1 VRKAILAFVA
11 FVGLVAAS
19 TPARADWVWVNN
31 RYYNP
36 YARPHFY
43 MGIEGQGIV
52 VLGATGPNA
61 FLDHG
66 GGFDLFVGARLNRWA
81 ALEFGWQ
88 ATFHNPE
95 VDDFGREVDRVGL
108 QALTLDAKF
117 YPVHGRVQPYLSGGA
132 GLYLLGDSF
141 SVFSE
146 GAGFQL
152 GGGIDF
158 WLTRHMSLGLRAQ
171 YRGVDM
177 VDYDTH
183 NDDTY
188 LSLLSFGVDFT
199 GRF

>member
-1 VRKAILAFVA
+1 VRKIILAVIA
-11 FVGLVAAS
+11 FAGLAGAAR
-19 TPARADWVWVNN
+19 PAHAEWVWVN
-31 RYYNP
+31 RVNP

-43 MGIEGQGIV
+43 LGAEGQGLV
-52 VLGATGPNA
+52 VLGATGPRS

-66 GGFDLFVGARLNRWA
+66 GGFDLFVGGRLNRWA

-95 VDDFGREVDRVGL
+95 YDVWGNRVDRVGL
-108 QALTLDAKF
+108 QALTLDGKF
-117 YPVHGRVQPYLSGGA
+117 YPVHGPVQPYVSGGG
-132 GLYLLGDSF
+132 GLYLMGDSF
-141 SVFSE
+141 SVFAE
-146 GAGFQL
+146 GPGFQI

-158 WLTRHMSLGLRAQ
+158 WLTRNMSLGLRAQ

-177 VDYDTH
+177 IDYDGA
-183 NDDTY
+183 NNDTY

>member
-1 VRKAILAFVA
+1 MRKAIVALFAFVSLA
-11 FVGLVAAS
+11 GAAR
-19 TPARADWVWVNN
+19 PARADWVYVSD

-43 MGIEGQGIV
+43 MGVEGQGIV
-52 VLGATGPNA
+52 VLGATGSNA

-66 GGFDLFVGARLNRWA
+66 GGFDLYVGGRLNRWL
-81 ALEFGWQ
+81 ALEAGWQ

-95 VDDFGREVDRVGL
+95 VDDLGRQVDRVGL

-117 YPVHGRVQPYLSGGA
+117 YPVHGPVQPYFSGGA

-146 GAGFQL
+146 GAGFQV
-152 GGGIDF
+152 GGGVDF
-158 WLTRHMSLGLRAQ
+158 WLTRHLSLGLRAQ

-177 VDYDTH
+177 VDY
-183 NDDTY
+183 NSQGNDTY
-188 LSLLSFGVDFT
+188 LSLLSFGADIT

>member
-1 VRKAILAFVA
+1 MRKIILAVVA
-11 FVGLVAAS
+11 FVGLVGAS
-19 TPARADWVWVNN
+19 RPAHADWVW
-31 RYYNP
+31 RPYYNP

-43 MGIEGQGIV
+43 MGAEGQGIV

-66 GGFDLFVGARLNRWA
+66 GGFDLFLGGRFNRVF

-95 VDDFGREVDRVGL
+95 VNDFGERVGRVGL
-108 QALTLDAKF
+108 QALTVDGKF
-117 YPVHGRVQPYLSGGA
+117 YPVHGPVQPYFSIGG
-132 GLYLLGDSF
+132 GLYMLGDNF
-141 SVFSE
+141 SVFAE
-146 GAGFQL
+146 GPGFQI

-158 WLTRHMSLGLRAQ
+158 WFSRWASIGVRAQ

-177 VDYDTH
+177 VDYDVSH
-183 NDDTY
+183 DDTY

>member
-1 VRKAILAFVA
+1 MRKVILALVA
-11 FVGLVAAS
+11 FVSLAGAAR
-19 TPARADWVWVNN
+19 PARAEWVWVNN

-43 MGIEGQGIV
+43 MGAEAQGIV

-66 GGFDLFVGARLNRWA
+66 GGFDFFLGGRLNRWA

-95 VDDFGREVDRVGL
+95 VDTFGQQVDCVGL

-117 YPVHGRVQPYLSGGA
+117 YPVHGRVQPYFSGGA

-158 WLTRHMSLGLRAQ
+158 WLSRNISLGMRAHIAAS
-171 YRGVDM
+171 
-177 VDYDTH
+177 TWS
-183 NDDTY
+183 T
-188 LSLLSFGVDFT
+188 T
-199 GRF
+199 TPATTTPT